1 LYPLGSQGND
11 PENCSKGVNNMKKTI
26 FAMLA
31 LVLALG
37 ALGIGVAFAQTEEP
51 PVDGFPY
58 GFGHGAMHQAAGT
71 MRVYK
76 VEAFAAQLDLTVD
89 EVNALLD
96 GGTRLHQIALDNG
109 VAEADLPA
117 FMQEA
122 HQAALDLAV
131 ADGALTQEQA
141 DFMNQHM
148 QFRGQNGGMP
158 CGNDGYGPQDASGFR
173 GGGHGMMGGGRGG
186 FMNQQP

>member
-1 LYPLGSQGND
+1 
-11 PENCSKGVNNMKKTI
+11 MKKTI

-37 ALGIGVAFAQTEEP
+37 VLGVGVAFAQTEEP
-51 PVDGFPY
+51 PADGFPF
-58 GFGHGAMHQAAGT
+58 GFGRGAMREQAGT

-76 VEAFAAQLDLTVD
+76 VEAFAAQLNLTVD
-89 EVNALLD
+89 EVNDLLD

-109 VAEADLPA
+109 VTEENLPA
-117 FMQEA
+117 FMQEV

-141 DFMNQHM
+141 DQMKARM
-148 QFRGQNGGMP
+148 QFRGMGNGA
-158 CGNDGYGPQDASGFR
+158 CDGEGPMDGSGFR
-173 GGGHGMMGGGRGG
+173 GGGMMHGGRGARGGG
-186 FMNQQP
+186 FGNQQP

>member
-1 LYPLGSQGND
+1 
-11 PENCSKGVNNMKKTI
+11 MKKTI

-37 ALGIGVAFAQTEEP
+37 ALGVGVAFAQTEEP
-51 PVDGFPY
+51 PADGFPF
-58 GFGHGAMHQAAGT
+58 GFGRGAMREQAGM

-76 VEAFAAQLDLTVD
+76 VEAFAAELDLTVD
-89 EVNALLD
+89 EVTALLE

-109 VAEADLPA
+109 VAEEDLPE
-117 FMQEA
+117 FMQTV

-141 DFMNQHM
+141 DQMKARM
-148 QFRGQNGGMP
+148 QFRLQ
-158 CGNDGYGPQDASGFR
+158 DGSGVCPHDGERPMDGSGFR
-173 GGGHGMMGGGRGG
+173 GGGPMRGGRGG
-186 FMNQQP
+186 GFGGQNQQP